1 MHIRNASDHGA
12 QAPPPRTEPASLFA
26 ILKLGAR
33 LTFSPEASAE
43 LRQLL
48 RRGVDWPALETA
60 ALQEGVA
67 LLLFETLRRLS
78 SPMDIPAEFTAVME
92 DLRQATTRANLAA
105 VAAALELSNLAERA
119 GVRIMAL
126 QGLTVLRLYHDPALR
141 PMNDLDVMVR
151 PAHRAIFA
159 AVLLREGYELV
170 DPRYP
175 DLFRGRGIEVDLHT
189 HILNLDRIRRRD
201 SLFAENL
208 CSMWDEA
215 EPFHQSGDAL
225 LRPSLED
232 NFIALAA
239 HALKHGYSRLIWLTD
254 LSVLLKSLEAKE
266 GGWNRLLERT
276 RFWGQTKSVLFAMV
290 LVGEMLGERI
300 PASCLQAL
308 GADRLMKLERRLL
321 DGVEKGYRPPGLASV
336 LSVCV
341 AEGLGGKL
349 RLAREVVWPRAE
361 VMRRLPLRKRGR
373 LTPADYLARLRRA
386 VSEAW
391 KVLQ

>member
-1 MHIRNASDHGA
+1 
-12 QAPPPRTEPASLFA
+12 
-26 ILKLGAR
+26 
-33 LTFSPEASAE
+33 
-43 LRQLL
+43 
-48 RRGVDWPALETA
+48 
-60 ALQEGVA
+60 LQEGVA